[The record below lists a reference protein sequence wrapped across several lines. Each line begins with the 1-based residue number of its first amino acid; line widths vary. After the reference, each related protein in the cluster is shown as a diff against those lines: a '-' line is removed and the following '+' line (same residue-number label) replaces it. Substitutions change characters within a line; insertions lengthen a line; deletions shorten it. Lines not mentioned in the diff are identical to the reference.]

1 MRLTRGLWSCTNFC
15 GRTLEQAEDIR
26 SGGAELRRQSRSD
39 NEGRKNGDE
48 VDPVLSGE
56 LPGCLLGEDLCDGVP
71 YLREHGNSTL
81 SRRYGPNH
89 SSDDRTL
96 TWRLSQN
103 SMELHDDSSSST
115 LGGRSASSLILTVD
129 DEDVR
134 TTLLS
139 DGFFLH
145 ERSTFIVPFIAE
157 SSISSCQ
164 VAPTCFRSLYVQAFP
179 EAANMRNRIG
189 V

>member
-1 MRLTRGLWSCTNFC
+1 
-15 GRTLEQAEDIR
+15 LEQAEDIR

-89 SSDDRTL
+89 SADDRTL